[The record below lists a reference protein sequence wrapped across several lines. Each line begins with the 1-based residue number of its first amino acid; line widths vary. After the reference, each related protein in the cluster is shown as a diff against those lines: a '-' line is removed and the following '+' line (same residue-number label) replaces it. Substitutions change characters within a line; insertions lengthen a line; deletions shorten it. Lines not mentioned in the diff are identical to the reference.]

1 MARAGGAAYNS
12 GSSWELYLYRVL
24 QMWQV
29 YNTIYI
35 LYHTSWELYL
45 YRTGIQY
52 NIYIIPYILGTVSV

>member
-29 YNTIYI
+29 YN
-35 LYHTSWELYL
+35 SPDVA
-45 YRTGIQY
+45 GIQY